1 MMLQELPLP
10 HTRPV
15 VVKRTAPLKKR
26 VRVASSLD
34 VSDYQQ
40 LEQIARRLDEPV
52 SMVVR
57 RLLQNAILERDFLGK
72 EQADE
77 QASSDESGTRD

>member
-1 MMLQELPLP
+1 MHKPSEI
-10 HTRPV
+10 
-15 VVKRTAPLKKR
+15 LKKR

-52 SMVVR
+52 SIVVR
-57 RLLQNAILERDFLGK
+57 RLLQNAL
-72 EQADE
+72 QDE
-77 QASSDESGTRD
+77 TEIMENTTTRNDL